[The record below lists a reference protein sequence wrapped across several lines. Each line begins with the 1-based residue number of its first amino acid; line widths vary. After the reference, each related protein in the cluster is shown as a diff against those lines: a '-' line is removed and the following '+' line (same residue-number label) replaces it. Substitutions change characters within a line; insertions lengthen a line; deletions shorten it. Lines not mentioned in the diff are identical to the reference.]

1 MNARNGCWCS
11 LIFRALTVRDF
22 LIAVSLRPAEYPC
35 LRCCLAVYTM
45 YLHTR
50 GPPMASATA
59 QAQLVRWGNSLAVRI
74 PKNVAD
80 EARLAEGDK
89 LVLKVESPG
98 NVAIKAVEK
107 PSLEELL

>member
-1 MNARNGCWCS
+1 
-11 LIFRALTVRDF
+11 
-22 LIAVSLRPAEYPC
+22 
-35 LRCCLAVYTM
+35 
-45 YLHTR
+45 
-50 GPPMASATA
+50 MASATA
-59 QAQLVRWGNSLAVRI
+59 QAQLVRWGNSLAARI

-107 PSLEELL
+107 PSLEELVERITPENVHKEISWGKPVGNEAW